1 MPKRKTPTD
10 SEAAERQKLV
20 NRYVGKEFDDDDED
34 EGERKVVGIEKE
46 DGDWMAVTV
55 LVVGEGNEQPYLVN
69 ESLDEMIDAHKKTQ
83 DKDNDSDF
91 ERPGEESDAVCVGL
105 GLLDFDEVPPS
116 SPYRDAEKMFRNK
129 AFKPWPRGFALKG
142 RLAELT
148 PGDKFVKDRICRS
161 PSAVQAPPRGRGR
174 SRRGGRGAAAAAA
187 AAGPARRRARGLSVS
202 RRSGAAASRAAL
214 E

>member
-91 ERPGEESDAVCVGL
+91 ERPAEEQEEEEEEEEHLLPVVSGWAVADGE
-105 GLLDFDEVPPS
+105 
-116 SPYRDAEKMFRNK
+116 
-129 AFKPWPRGFALKG
+129 
-142 RLAELT
+142 T
-148 PGDKFVKDRICRS
+148 PGDEVVLCKLHCKIPFLKCL
-161 PSAVQAPPRGRGR
+161 G
-174 SRRGGRGAAAAAA
+174 
-187 AAGPARRRARGLSVS
+187 
-202 RRSGAAASRAAL
+202 
-214 E
+214 